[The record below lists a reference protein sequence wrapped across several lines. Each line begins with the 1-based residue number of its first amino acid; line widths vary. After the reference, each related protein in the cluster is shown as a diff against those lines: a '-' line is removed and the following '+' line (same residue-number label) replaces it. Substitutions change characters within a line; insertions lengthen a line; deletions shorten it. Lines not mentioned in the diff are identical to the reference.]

1 MSEPIRIRAEPSAHD
16 PHSMRFRLEQP
27 VHGGEALFERPEQA
41 AAAPLARAIFALE
54 GVAWLHVVENVIT
67 VGKATGTDWAVLKH
81 PIGAAIRAALA
92 EGGAPLGDGP
102 LRAEAGTED
111 AALMAAVQRILD
123 AEANPS
129 IASHGGHVAVAKVKD
144 GEVSLRMS
152 GGCQGCA
159 SSAATLRQGV
169 ERILRRALPR
179 IRAIHDVTD
188 HAAGTNPY
196 YARPGGMAATPFARP
211 LPPDAIRHED
221 GRFVVA
227 PDYLAPRLGLDAQTL
242 REEIRAG
249 RVLSREE
256 RGEGADAGKVR
267 LSARYGQRAWAAEI
281 GPDGAA
287 IEIPPPR
294 NP

>member
-1 MSEPIRIRAEPSAHD
+1 MSDPIRIRAEPSAHD
-16 PHSMRFRLEQP
+16 PDSMRFRLEQP
-27 VHGGEALFERPEQA
+27 IHDGEALFERPEQA
-41 AAAPLARAIFALE
+41 EAAPLARAIFALD
-54 GVAWLHVVENVIT
+54 GVAWLHVVDSVIT
-67 VGKATGTDWAVLKH
+67 VGKTPHADWAALKR
-81 PIGAAIRAALA
+81 PIGAAIRAALE

-102 LRAEAGTED
+102 LQGDDGAED
-111 AALMAAVQRILD
+111 AALMEAVQRVLD

-129 IASHGGHVAVAKVKD
+129 IASHGGHVAVVEVRQ

-169 ERILRRALPR
+169 ERILRLALPR

-188 HAAGTNPY
+188 HEAGTNPY
-196 YARPGGMAATPFARP
+196 YARPGAKPASPFTRP
-211 LPPDAIRHED
+211 LPPDAIRHEG
-221 GRFVVA
+221 GRFVVE
-227 PDYLAPRLGLDAQTL
+227 PDYLAPRLGLDAERL
-242 REEIRAG
+242 RAEIRAG

-267 LSARYGQRAWAAEI
+267 LHARYGSRAWAAEI

-294 NP
+294 RA